1 MKCENQ
7 FCLYCEEN
15 SCILEEISLDISG
28 SCAECI
34 YIDIDE
40 KLLKQLKNK
49 ERKIEEAKL
58 LIREKCQ
65 YIMSR

>member
-15 SCILEEISLDISG
+15 SCILGEISLDISG